1 MIIISAMSED
11 RVIGSQNGMPWNV
24 PAEYQQYLD
33 FVAGQTVIMGRKTF
47 EIFGKDVAPETSL
60 IVVSRSAELDDVPVA
75 TTFDKAVAMAKDL
88 GKQIFIAGG
97 SSIYEQALA
106 VADQMYLS
114 TIHGEYRGDAYFPAF
129 DADNWQVVE
138 TREQPQFTFR
148 RWKRTTASQ

>member
-33 FVAGQTVIMGRKTF
+33 FVAGQTVIMGRKTY

-60 IVVSRSAELDDVPVA
+60 IVVSRSTELDDIPVA
-75 TTFDKAVAMAKDL
+75 KSFDEAIAMAKAL
-88 GKQIFIAGG
+88 GKEIFIAGG
-97 SSIYEQALA
+97 SSIYEQAFD

-129 DADNWQVVE
+129 DTDQWQVVE

-148 RWKRTTASQ
+148 RWKRKAGSR